1 MDADGSSSEDSDYSD
16 INGLSNT
23 TETLWDAS
31 DEEDEECDAED
42 SPVVQEGRRLWVH
55 AEDRHGKAASR
66 WKGAV
71 AAAVA

>member
-1 MDADGSSSEDSDYSD
+1 MDADGISLEDPDNSDFS
-16 INGLSNT
+16 GLYNT

-31 DEEDEECDAED
+31 DEEDEECDAEH

-55 AEDRHGKAASR
+55 AEGRHGKASSR

-71 AAAVA
+71 VDVVA